1 MYTCIMI
8 VYVFVSVILQTMI
21 HFCATLYDVTKI
33 INIYLKSKSRQEFIK
48 MIEALVD
55 DLRICFGLL
64 KF

>member
-1 MYTCIMI
+1 
-8 VYVFVSVILQTMI
+8 MI
-21 HFCATLYDVTKI
+21 HFCATLCDVTKI
-33 INIYLKSKSRQEFIK
+33 INIYLKSKGRQEFIK